1 MIINQDSLIKN
12 VPKFKNSPS
21 ILLVIAPYY
30 ETITYQLVEGAK
42 EVLNKANA
50 KIELIDVPGALEI
63 PTAIKLASNHFS
75 GFIALG
81 CVIRGETSHYETVT
95 TESARALSCLGLEGV
110 CVGNSILTVENYEQA
125 WERASIR
132 KKNKGG
138 DVANACLRMM
148 EVKKYF
154 HSLSL

>member
-125 WERASIR
+125 ITRADPLGQ
-132 KKNKGG
+132 NKGG
-138 DVANACLRMM
+138 EAAIAALRLI
-148 EVKKYF
+148 ELKNKF
-154 HSLSL
+154 N